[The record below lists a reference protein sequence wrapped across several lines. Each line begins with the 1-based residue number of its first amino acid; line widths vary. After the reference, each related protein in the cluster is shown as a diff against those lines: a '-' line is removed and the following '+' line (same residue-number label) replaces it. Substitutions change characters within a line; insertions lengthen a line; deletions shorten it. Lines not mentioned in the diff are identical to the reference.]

1 MAIKTPTINGIIR
14 MTEFDLLRTKIKQ
27 GYMYMCLDS
36 LNLYYDETD
45 SRRVRYTYV
54 SIKTANDLFY
64 NITPSSGTT
73 YYCWEDNSLWLWMN
87 KWISLW
93 TDSTYPAAYNY
104 DSANPTSANPSSL
117 NYVYYND
124 DPNTPVDT
132 NGLLKDG
139 SVIVRDRNRII
150 KGKIYIEDNNDNL
163 TISSFL
169 GGGIRFLPNGK
180 MDTDGELL
188 IGDDGKSIFRT
199 ELHLLNNEAYIDY
212 SEDPDSDPSD
222 YPNDKHIYEI
232 FHSGNLDVSAIK
244 VLNPLDIYNKLL
256 DDSLP
261 DPLEFSVKYLNGK
274 TSDEFALSQ
283 HNHIATDITD
293 FNDKARAQAEV
304 KIKEIF
310 NNMIGEGI
318 YISYISSSSTFKMS
332 ANNFNIT
339 FDGGV
344 SGTATVTHL
353 GDTTAELTV
362 NPARHVHQN
371 YIDTMNS
378 LQDQLDHI
386 STVDP
391 TDYYNKLQTDE
402 KLALI
407 TGTPSPEAGKPLL
420 VNSDLKLPGTALNA
434 DRLSSEVLLKFIGD
448 LTAEVSTDL
457 SSTVEINLNTSNIL
471 SDTAE
476 IGKAVKVNSEGD
488 LPVNSTSASRL
499 NHDILINLQGE
510 VEGQATLDTSLNT
523 INIDTILVPGD
534 NILQSKDLGVKIA
547 TLGDDGRIPKSQLP
561 VSQAGLVPQGYWNP
575 ETGAPSTEPTEGQ
588 FWIVSNEGVFENKL
602 YKINDWCLYYNSAWN
617 NINTNDNVISVNSK
631 TGIVELTNDDVNAI
645 SKDYINYTVGDIIPQ
660 NKIVLASQD
669 GVIEGATV
677 SKLTNSFNILTD
689 TYGDIRISDDSVNT
703 QTDGSK
709 DISLKLEITPTGY
722 ENILNT
728 VGYTLYDGNAKL
740 PYKPNLSF
748 GEGLSV
754 VSSENMITIN
764 SGISNINTLFLDIN
778 TEDPEVIDKFK
789 AEFIKAYDERYNKP
803 LIIFANTLDNDDE
816 YSIFK
821 IDKSCPAYEEGTTKE
836 LILYSYV
843 PNMANRQNYDKNNS
857 LVTMNDSY
865 YKLTIGLTMLDG
877 EVNITY
883 SLTLQQTKYPT
894 FIQTNE
900 ALEGEVINA
909 FIPKYD
915 YQPVSK
921 KYVDDEINSREYIT
935 VIGDGQNN
943 VFTITHNLGSENVVV
958 NFRNMNDNNQV
969 CLANKVVDENTIE
982 VTADNILTEDEIKVI
997 IKK

>member
-124 DPNTPVDT
+124 DPNTPIDT

-139 SVIVRDRNRII
+139 SVIIRDRNRII

-180 MDTDGELL
+180 MNTDGELL

-371 YIDTMNS
+371 YIDTMND
-378 LQDQLDHI
+378 LQDQIDHL

-391 TDYYNKLQTDE
+391 TDYYNKQQTDE
-402 KLALI
+402 KLALV
-407 TGTPSPEAGKPLL
+407 TGTPNPEVGKPLL

-471 SDTAE
+471 SNTAE
-476 IGKAVKVNSEGD
+476 IGKAVKVNSEGN
-488 LPVNSTSASRL
+488 LPVNSTSASKL
-499 NHDILINLQGE
+499 NHNILINLQGE

-561 VSQAGLVPQGYWNP
+561 ISQAGLVPQGYWNP
-575 ETGAPSTEPTEGQ
+575 ETGAPSSEPAEGQ
-588 FWIVSNEGVFENKL
+588 FWIASNEGIFENKL

-645 SKDYINYTVGDIIPQ
+645 SKDYINYTVGDTIPQ
-660 NKIVLASQD
+660 NKIVLTSQD

-677 SKLTNSFNILTD
+677 TKLANSFGIAMMT
-689 TYGDIRISDDSVNT
+689 GSEIDISNDSENS
-703 QTDGSK
+703 TDGSK
-709 DISLKLEITPTGY
+709 DISLKFNLNDLAFNTIFERTGHTILTNSIEVPYQNKINFVNGFKVTPKEDEIEISLSTGDNSIAFVY
-722 ENILNT
+722 WNGIQEDEFLSELVLLYKNRKNIPIILVTQYDQNT
-728 VGYTLYDGNAKL
+728 FYYLINETYPDIESTTTINIKPDHFIIGMDDTNISNITITRKIDNLGITFSKNEDDLYID
-740 PYKPNLSF
+740 
-748 GEGLSV
+748 E
-754 VSSENMITIN
+754 ITIN
-764 SGISNINTLFLDIN
+764 PITEVLYKTLTTQGEEN
-778 TEDPEVIDKFK
+778 TE
-789 AEFIKAYDERYNKP
+789 AYLPVFDSN
-803 LIIFANTLDNDDE
+803 
-816 YSIFK
+816 
-821 IDKSCPAYEEGTTKE
+821 PAT
-836 LILYSYV
+836 
-843 PNMANRQNYDKNNS
+843 
-857 LVTMNDSY
+857 
-865 YKLTIGLTMLDG
+865 
-877 EVNITY
+877 
-883 SLTLQQTKYPT
+883 
-894 FIQTNE
+894 
-900 ALEGEVINA
+900 
-909 FIPKYD
+909 
-915 YQPVSK
+915 K
-921 KYVDDEINSREYIT
+921 KYVDNKVSFYGKYSAD
-935 VIGDGQNN
+935 IGDGENTS
-943 VFTITHNLGSENVVV
+943 FTLVHNLGTDDVLVTV
-958 NFRNMNDNNQV
+958 RDNLTRQQV
-969 CLANKVVDENTIE
+969 YVSNTIIDENSVRIDLDEVIEADYLNVTI
-982 VTADNILTEDEIKVI
+982 TKL
-997 IKK
+997 

>member
-222 YPNDKHIYEI
+222 YPNDEHIYEI

-344 SGTATVTHL
+344 SGTATITHL
-353 GDTTAELTV
+353 GDTTTELTV

-371 YIDTMNS
+371 YIDTMND
-378 LQDQLDHI
+378 LQDQIDHL

-391 TDYYNKLQTDE
+391 TDYYNKQQTDE

-407 TGTPSPEAGKPLL
+407 TGTPNPEVGKPLL

-476 IGKAVKVNSEGD
+476 IGKAVKVNSDGN
-488 LPVNSTSASRL
+488 LPVNSTSASKL
-499 NHDILINLQGE
+499 NHNILINLQGE

-575 ETGAPSTEPTEGQ
+575 ETGAPSSEPAEGQ
-588 FWIVSNEGVFENKL
+588 FWIASNEGIFENKL

-660 NKIVLASQD
+660 NKLVLTSQD

-677 SKLTNSFNILTD
+677 NKLTNEFNINTD
-689 TYGDIRISDDSVNT
+689 VIGDVSISPDSVSTSTN
-703 QTDGSK
+703 GSK
-709 DISLKLEITPTGY
+709 NLDLKLMITEEGY
-722 ENILNT
+722 NNIRA
-728 VGYTLYDGNAKL
+728 NAGLTIYKDTAKFK
-740 PYKPNLSF
+740 YKPNLVF
-748 GEGLSV
+748 
-754 VSSENMITIN
+754 SSGFELYENEDNITISTSN
-764 SGISNINTLFLDIN
+764 SQYSLTYIYWDGNNEEEFLSRVMTLYRSRNTTPIAIIYTYKSNIFEYIIDSTYPDITSDKIVEVLPDHSLLTLDRTNISNIKINEENYSLQLHFSYSDGEPNLD
-778 TEDPEVIDKFK
+778 
-789 AEFIKAYDERYNKP
+789 R
-803 LIIFANTLDNDDE
+803 
-816 YSIFK
+816 
-821 IDKSCPAYEEGTTKE
+821 
-836 LILYSYV
+836 
-843 PNMANRQNYDKNNS
+843 
-857 LVTMNDSY
+857 
-865 YKLTIGLTMLDG
+865 LTISENIVELTQLLTTQGD
-877 EVNITY
+877 ENIESFNPIYNCNPAT
-883 SLTLQQTKYPT
+883 
-894 FIQTNE
+894 
-900 ALEGEVINA
+900 
-909 FIPKYD
+909 
-915 YQPVSK
+915 K
-921 KYVDDEINSREYIT
+921 KYVDDKFNESKKYTT
-935 VIGDGQNN
+935 VIGDGVNTK
-943 VFTITHNLGSENVVV
+943 FTITHNLNSHDVIVICRDADEENQIFVD
-958 NFRNMNDNNQV
+958 NKIIDNNNISLQFESTPKEGSISV
-969 CLANKVVDENTIE
+969 CISKL
-982 VTADNILTEDEIKVI
+982 
-997 IKK
+997 